1 MRKRKYEKIVIK
13 HLRLKVALVTMAA
26 GFLAFLTFMHA
37 VIVGVGAKPGLTN
50 VEYILIG
57 GGVLPW
63 VIGSVLVFLLGV
75 FLLLTVN
82 YHYYQ
87 YDEPEETEQQEEK
100 EKQAE

>member
-26 GFLAFLTFMHA
+26 GFLTFMHA

-87 YDEPEETEQQEEK
+87 YDEPEEAEQQEER

>member
-1 MRKRKYEKIVIK
+1 MRKGKYEKIVIK

-37 VIVGVGAKPGLTN
+37 VIVGVGTN
-50 VEYILIG
+50 PSISSVEFVLKAE
-57 GGVLPW
+57 GVLPW

-75 FLLLTVN
+75 FLLPTVN